1 LEHFI
6 SSNKIY
12 LEIEKKQDNFL
23 SKILTKLTEKIKV
36 YWVAFYGF
44 FMGSLL
50 MNQIDSLGYHFSDLL
65 LIQTVLSTLIVL
77 TAEFLPKFFQ
87 IYANGL
93 IKFFALPA
101 YVFYLLFYFI
111 SSFLISVSDFVL
123 KNSLERMG
131 IRYSFI
137 LVKSSLE
144 IHYRA
149 NE

>member
-1 LEHFI
+1 M
-6 SSNKIY
+6 
-12 LEIEKKQDNFL
+12 
-23 SKILTKLTEKIKV
+23 
-36 YWVAFYGF
+36 GF
-44 FMGSLL
+44 FTDES
-50 MNQIDSLGYHFSDLL
+50 DRFVRYHFSDLL
-65 LIQTVLSTLIVL
+65 NLLIQTVHPNCFNDSRVS
-77 TAEFLPKFFQ
+77 AESFFQ

-144 IHYRA
+144 ITLPSK
-149 NE
+149 